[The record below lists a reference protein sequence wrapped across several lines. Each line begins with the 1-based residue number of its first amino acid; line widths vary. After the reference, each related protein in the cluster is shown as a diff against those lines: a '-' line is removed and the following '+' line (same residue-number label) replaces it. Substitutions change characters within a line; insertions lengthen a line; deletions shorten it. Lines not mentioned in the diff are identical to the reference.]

1 MSNNPSN
8 EKLNEEE
15 NEFEDEFEGEESE
28 GDDEN
33 DFEGEVIEE
42 HLDSSGRRRRRR
54 KKIKIRKRVKIKRKA
69 SPKKR
74 VKKTFETIIWV
85 IVVAAFVTTLVI
97 LILQL
102 DFNTKNKKIRSVGM
116 NTATG
121 KVLQPSS
128 TFTNDKHFLL

>member
-1 MSNNPSN
+1 MENNKPG
-8 EKLNEEE
+8 EEE
-15 NEFEDEFEGEESE
+15 NEHEFEEGFEEGSE
-28 GDDEN
+28 GDGGD
-33 DFEGEVIEE
+33 DFQGEIIED
-42 HLDSSGRRRRRR
+42 HLGSKRRRRSR

-74 VKKTFETIIWV
+74 VKKTFEMIMWI

-116 NTATG
+116 NAAVNNILHLANT
-121 KVLQPSS
+121 LE
-128 TFTNDKHFLL
+128 NDKHFLL

>member
-1 MSNNPSN
+1 MNNNPSD
-8 EKLNEEE
+8 EELNEDEID
-15 NEFEDEFEGEESE
+15 NEIEDESDS
-28 GDDEN
+28 DDEK

-42 HLDSSGRRRRRR
+42 HLGSGRRRRRR

-74 VKKTFETIIWV
+74 VKKTFETIIWI

-102 DFNTKNKKIRSVGM
+102 DLNTKNKKIRSVGM
-116 NTATG
+116 NDETEQ
-121 KVLQPSS
+121 VLQHSN
-128 TFTNDKHFLL
+128 TLENDKHFLL

>member
-1 MSNNPSN
+1 MNTKPSD
-8 EKLNEEE
+8 EEE
-15 NEFEDEFEGEESE
+15 KEIEGDFEDETEV
-28 GDDEN
+28 DDDS

-42 HLDSSGRRRRRR
+42 HLGGTGSVRRRR

-74 VKKTFETIIWV
+74 VKKTFETILWI
-85 IVVAAFVTTLVI
+85 IVVAAFVITLVI

-102 DFNTKNKKIRSVGM
+102 DLNTKNKKVRSTGI
-116 NTATG
+116 NTVPEN
-121 KVLQPSS
+121 VLQHSS

>member
-1 MSNNPSN
+1 MNTNPSD
-8 EKLNEEE
+8 EELNEDENDNEIEDE
-15 NEFEDEFEGEESE
+15 NEQY

-42 HLDSSGRRRRRR
+42 HLGSGGKRRRR

-74 VKKTFETIIWV
+74 VKKTFETIIWI
-85 IVVAAFVTTLVI
+85 IVAAAFVTTLVI

-102 DFNTKNKKIRSVGM
+102 DLNTKNKKIRSVGM

-128 TFTNDKHFLL
+128 SFTNDKHFLL

>member
-1 MSNNPSN
+1 MNTNPSD
-8 EKLNEEE
+8 EELNEDENDNEIEDE
-15 NEFEDEFEGEESE
+15 NEQY

-42 HLDSSGRRRRRR
+42 HLGSGRRRRRR

-74 VKKTFETIIWV
+74 VKKTFETIIWI

-102 DFNTKNKKIRSVGM
+102 DLNTKNKKIRSVGM
-116 NTATG
+116 NTATDN
-121 KVLQPSS
+121 VLHPSN

>member
-1 MSNNPSN
+1 MNNNPSD
-8 EKLNEEE
+8 EELNEDENDSEIVDE
-15 NEFEDEFEGEESE
+15 NESDS
-28 GDDEN
+28 DDEN

-42 HLDSSGRRRRRR
+42 HLGSGWRRRRR

-74 VKKTFETIIWV
+74 VKKSFETIIWI

-102 DFNTKNKKIRSVGM
+102 DLNTKNKKIRSVGM
-116 NTATG
+116 NDEPEQVIQLSNT
-121 KVLQPSS
+121 LE
-128 TFTNDKHFLL
+128 NDKHFLL

>member
-1 MSNNPSN
+1 MNNNPSD
-8 EKLNEEE
+8 EELNDDDYDSEIVDE
-15 NEFEDEFEGEESE
+15 NESDS
-28 GDDEN
+28 DDEN

-42 HLDSSGRRRRRR
+42 HLGSGRRRRRR

-74 VKKTFETIIWV
+74 VKKTFETIIWI

-102 DFNTKNKKIRSVGM
+102 DLNTKNKKIRSVGM
-116 NTATG
+116 NDETEQ
-121 KVLQPSS
+121 VLQHSN
-128 TFTNDKHFLL
+128 TLENDKHFLL

>member
-8 EKLNEEE
+8 EELNEEE
-15 NEFEDEFEGEESE
+15 NEFEDETEGN
-28 GDDEN
+28 DEN
-33 DFEGEVIEE
+33 DFEGEIIEE

-85 IVVAAFVTTLVI
+85 IVVASFVTTLVI

-116 NTATG
+116 NTATE

>member
-1 MSNNPSN
+1 MNNNPSD
-8 EKLNEEE
+8 EELNEDEND
-15 NEFEDEFEGEESE
+15 NEFEDESDSE
-28 GDDEN
+28 DEN

-42 HLDSSGRRRRRR
+42 HLGSGRRRRRR

-74 VKKTFETIIWV
+74 VKKTFETIIWI

-102 DFNTKNKKIRSVGM
+102 DLNTKNKKIRSVGM
-116 NTATG
+116 NDELEQVIQLSNT
-121 KVLQPSS
+121 LE
-128 TFTNDKHFLL
+128 NDKHFLL

>member
-1 MSNNPSN
+1 MNTNPSD
-8 EKLNEEE
+8 EELNEDENDNEIEDE
-15 NEFEDEFEGEESE
+15 NEQY

-42 HLDSSGRRRRRR
+42 HLGSGGKRRRR

-74 VKKTFETIIWV
+74 VKKTFETIIWI

-102 DFNTKNKKIRSVGM
+102 DLNTKNKKVRSVGM
-116 NTATG
+116 STATEN
-121 KVLQPSS
+121 VLQHSNS
-128 TFTNDKHFLL
+128 FTNDKHFLL